1 MSAFK
6 YLIYVSGVVLVAAF
20 GAILNEFVDPF
31 LSQASAHSTTAA
43 SSTGVLWFQQFW
55 AWIPLV
61 ALFLLAFAL
70 IVGVVN
76 RRNQVIR

>member
-20 GAILNEFVDPF
+20 GAILNEFVTPF
-31 LSQASAHSTTAA
+31 LMAASTHSTTAA
-43 SSTGVLWFQQFW
+43 SSTGVTWFQQFW
-55 AWIPLV
+55 TWIPLV